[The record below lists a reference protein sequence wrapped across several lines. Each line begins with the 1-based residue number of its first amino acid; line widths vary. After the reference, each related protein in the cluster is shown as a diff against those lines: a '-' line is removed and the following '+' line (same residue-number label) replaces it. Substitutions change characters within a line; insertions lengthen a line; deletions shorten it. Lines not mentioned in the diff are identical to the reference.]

1 MKKECVIFL
10 GGGISQKIFIKSITN
25 LGFKVILID
34 KDKNCPSKNDADI
47 FLNINIKN
55 YQKIISKLNKLK
67 LNYDYISSYAV
78 ADYAVRTLVKINK
91 KFKIDGLNKSFI
103 NFFINK
109 EISKKHF
116 IDSGINVPKTIFYGN
131 LKQFGYFIKDL
142 KKIEKKIVVKCTDQN
157 NSRGL
162 SIINS
167 PNIISVK
174 KKAYHSFKF
183 SKKIII
189 EEFLKGKTYSIDCI
203 VLKNKIKLIST
214 SENTHISKNK
224 IDNFCV
230 SQPAKLDKRIINLIQ
245 SLIKKIFRKF
255 NSYKGPITIDF
266 IISNK
271 KIYFLEISPHFHSA
285 SSEILR
291 GNGNPLVDYIKFLKS
306 NKILNLKRKT
316 KKIITIIKKFKINR
330 TSEIEILLNKNI
342 QLKKKLIFY
351 EFHLSNHNKNN
362 TKLLTLIIWLK
373 K

>member
-1 MKKECVIFL
+1 M
-10 GGGISQKIFIKSITN
+10 
-25 LGFKVILID
+25 
-34 KDKNCPSKNDADI
+34 
-47 FLNINIKN
+47 
-55 YQKIISKLNKLK
+55 
-67 LNYDYISSYAV
+67 
-78 ADYAVRTLVKINK
+78 
-91 KFKIDGLNKSFI
+91 
-103 NFFINK
+103 
-109 EISKKHF
+109 
-116 IDSGINVPKTIFYGN
+116 
-131 LKQFGYFIKDL
+131 
-142 KKIEKKIVVKCTDQN
+142 
-157 NSRGL
+157 

-230 SQPAKLDKRIINLIQ
+230 SQPAKLDKRITNLIQ

-306 NKILNLKRKT
+306 NKILNFKRKT

-342 QLKKKLIFY
+342 QLKKKLIFMNFIY
-351 EFHLSNHNKNN
+351 PII
-362 TKLLTLIIWLK
+362 TKTILNY
-373 K
+373 